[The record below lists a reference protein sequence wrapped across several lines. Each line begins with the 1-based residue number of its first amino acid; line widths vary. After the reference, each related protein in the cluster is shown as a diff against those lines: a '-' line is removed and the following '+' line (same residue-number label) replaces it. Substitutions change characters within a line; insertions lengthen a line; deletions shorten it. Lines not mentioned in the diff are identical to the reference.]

1 MIAVGAQKGNPGVSE
16 KTGRK
21 GQRETTDTIS
31 AGHINTRE
39 LTSLVTFLFGV
50 KVLLTTPSFL
60 IERAGSAAWISTAV
74 STLVALAGLWG
85 WILWAN
91 ETPSL
96 GFVPALR
103 LTLGRFLG
111 DTLAAGLLGFFVAAI
126 SLNLRIF
133 AGGAVIGLLPEFP
146 LEILLAIAIIAALY
160 AAWLGLETVA
170 RSAVFF
176 LPLTIGS
183 MITMFLASHRMFD
196 LRNLLP
202 FWGLGARTTL
212 MQGALHTGLYG
223 ALPAL
228 MVMKT
233 YVRSSEDL
241 VQGSV
246 RGVVYASVLLI
257 TGLVAV
263 IAVFPYPMSAWKV
276 EPLGVMVRA
285 VYLGPFLQR
294 IEALFMFTWFFAQ
307 AVQASF
313 AITVILLI
321 LSQMT
326 GTNTYRPF
334 LPAMLSLIFGV
345 ASTPESMYRAGE
357 LWDHALVYWGSL
369 NVILGWVLL
378 LVARLRGVGKTQH
391 ENP

>member
-1 MIAVGAQKGNPGVSE
+1 MAVAASRGNPEVSRG
-16 KTGRK
+16 TGEK
-21 GQRETTDTIS
+21 GQRKTTGTIA
-31 AGHINTRE
+31 AGHISARE

-60 IERAGSAAWISTAV
+60 IEKAGSAAWISTAI
-74 STLVALAGLWG
+74 STLITLSGLWG
-85 WILWAN
+85 WILWTN

-111 DTLAAGLLGFFVAAI
+111 DALSAGLLGFFVIAI

-146 LEILLAIAIIAALY
+146 LEILLVIAIISALY

-170 RSAVFF
+170 RAAMFF

-183 MITMFLASHRMFD
+183 MAIMFLASHRMFD
-196 LRNLLP
+196 PRNLLP
-202 FWGLGARTTL
+202 FWGLGPSTTL
-212 MQGALHTGLYG
+212 AQGVLHTGLYG

-228 MVMKT
+228 AVMKT

-241 VQGSV
+241 AQGSV
-246 RGVVYASVLLI
+246 RGVIYASFLLI
-257 TGLVAV
+257 TGLAAV
-263 IAVFPYPMSAWKV
+263 GAVFPYPMSAWKV

-285 VYLGPFLQR
+285 VYLGSFLQR

-307 AVQASF
+307 AVQVSF
-313 AITVILLI
+313 VITVILLI

-334 LPAMLSLIFGV
+334 VPAMLTLIFGA
-345 ASTPESMYRAGE
+345 ASIPESMYRAGE
-357 LWDHALVYWGSL
+357 LWDHALVYWGNL
-369 NVILGWVLL
+369 NVALGWVLL
-378 LVARLRGVGKTQH
+378 LVARLRGVKEAHH
-391 ENP
+391 ESR